1 MQLFELFFDILFRL
15 SILDWL
21 GWLDLF
27 LVAIVSFALLRL
39 LRRSQAAPLL
49 RGVLVLILLLLII
62 TILFPLPTFDWLVR
76 GTLLVLLIATPMV
89 LQPEIRRALERI
101 GRQTGL
107 SRAVRQTTAETMVPR
122 LIRTVEAFSGSR
134 TGALLVLE
142 GIDSLQLYADT
153 GISVDSGVTAELLQT
168 IFYDKTP
175 LHDGAAIIRGDRI
188 LAAGCVLPLTG
199 QELHSYRRLG
209 TRHRAAVGM
218 SEVSDALVIVV
229 SEETGDVS
237 VALQGQLHTRL
248 ETHALRQLVFDYLT
262 GKTNEPPALSLPLLL
277 QEGWSLLHGQLGWP
291 SRSQFL
297 QNMGLLLV
305 TAVITLT
312 IWSFVIAQTNPTVR
326 QEFRNVSLTV
336 GQPAEG
342 LNRVTDVP
350 ASVAITVRTTE
361 ATFNNLRS
369 DSFQA
374 TANIN
379 QLGPGEHEVAMSIQM
394 SADTTQVRPQSVQVM
409 TTTPERLTIQ
419 LAPIISRTI
428 PINVRVND
436 PQTLSAAYEMSG
448 SPTTSPAIVT
458 VTGPETQV
466 NQVSQVQAI
475 LSVSNATTT
484 VREVRPLRA
493 LNEAGQE
500 VADVRLEPAE
510 AQVTL
515 PISRRRDARDVGI
528 RAVTEGSPPEGYW
541 LSSLSVAP
549 ASVTLQGEPSVLEN
563 LNGFVDTLPVDLRE
577 AAGPLSIQV
586 PLNLPSGITAVD
598 NNGVPIY
605 SVTVNAQISARTG
618 DLLLQRRV
626 EVTGVRAGVSVTI
639 DPEELELLISG
650 PLPTLN
656 EIERNPSL
664 VRIVADI
671 SNVAPIPGQT
681 IVFENLETIYPDTV
695 SVQLIRS
702 SILVTIERE

>member
-1 MQLFELFFDILFRL
+1 MQLFELFLDILFRL

-27 LVAIVSFALLRL
+27 LVAIVCFGLLRL
-39 LRRSQAAPLL
+39 IRRSQAAPLL
-49 RGVLVLILLLLII
+49 RGVLILILMLLII

-89 LQPEIRRALERI
+89 LQPEIRRTLERI

-107 SRAVRQTTAETMVPR
+107 SRAVRQTTAETMVPH
-122 LIRTVEAFSGSR
+122 LIRTIDAFSASR
-134 TGALLVLE
+134 TGALIVLE
-142 GIDSLQLYADT
+142 GVDSLQPYADT
-153 GISVDSGVTAELLQT
+153 GVNVDSRVTAELLQT

-188 LAAGCVLPLTG
+188 VAAGCVLPLTG
-199 QELHSYRRLG
+199 REIRSYRRLG

-229 SEETGDVS
+229 SEETGHVS
-237 VALQGQLHTRL
+237 AALQGHLHTRL
-248 ETHALRQLVFDYLT
+248 ESHALRQLVFDYLT
-262 GKTNEPPALSLPLLL
+262 GKTSQPPALSLPLLL
-277 QEGWSLLHGQLGWP
+277 QEGWTLLRGQLGWP

-297 QNMGLLLV
+297 QNTGLLLV

-326 QEFRNVSLTV
+326 EVFDNVALEV
-336 GQPAEG
+336 GSPAPG
-342 LNRVTDVP
+342 LDRVNDAP
-350 ASVAITVRTTE
+350 QSIAITVRTTE
-361 ATFNNLRS
+361 NILNSLRADNFRATV
-369 DSFQA
+369 
-374 TANIN
+374 NID
-379 QLGPGEHEVAMSIQM
+379 QFGPGQHQVPM
-394 SADTTQVRPQSVQVM
+394 QVRMSGDTAQFRTRSVQVM
-409 TTTPERLTIQ
+409 ATTPERLTID
-419 LAPIISRTI
+419 LSPIISRTL

-436 PQTLSAAYEMSG
+436 PQNLSAAYEVSG
-448 SPTTSPAIVT
+448 SPTTSPAVVI
-458 VTGPETQV
+458 VTGPEPRV
-466 NQVSQVQAI
+466 NQISQVQAAV
-475 LSVSNATTT
+475 SVSGATATI
-484 VREVRPLRA
+484 REVRPLRA
-493 LNEAGQE
+493 VDEAGNV
-500 VADVRLEPAE
+500 VADVTLAPVE

-541 LSSLSVAP
+541 LSSLSVTP
-549 ASVTLQGEPSVLEN
+549 ASVTLQGEPALLEG

-586 PLNLPSGITAVD
+586 PLNLPPGITAVD

-626 EVTGVRAGVSVTI
+626 EVTGVRTGVNVTI
-639 DPEELELLISG
+639 DPQELELLISG

-664 VRIVADI
+664 VRLVADI
-671 SNVAPIPGQT
+671 SDVAPIPGQT
-681 IVFENLETIYPDTV
+681 IVFENLEIIHPDTV
-695 SVQLIRS
+695 SVQLIRG